1 MFALISNFA
10 LMVVACA
17 LVSTEVYAMLVRVEY
32 ARKQPGAFSEKARL
46 AGLGCKLSPR
56 CCIPILGRDFL
67 ANQALRQTF

>member
-10 LMVVACA
+10 LLVVACA

-46 AGLGCKLSPR
+46 AGLGCMWASVVCHKAFSARRNVEP
-56 CCIPILGRDFL
+56 
-67 ANQALRQTF
+67 A